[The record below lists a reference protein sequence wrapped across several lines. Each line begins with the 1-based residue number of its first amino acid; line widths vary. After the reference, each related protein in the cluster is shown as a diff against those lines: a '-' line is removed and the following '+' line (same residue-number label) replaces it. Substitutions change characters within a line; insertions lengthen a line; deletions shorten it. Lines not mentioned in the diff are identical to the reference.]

1 MSLVEKKALRAE
13 SMADREG
20 LLGTQSNVHSHRI
33 VVFIRSSLVSGTQ
46 ASEKLYTNR
55 ARDPHSI
62 TALAE
67 APLNVGLQPVENV
80 QEVVSLLRAPEHEL
94 REEQVVCGG
103 EQHVDE
109 GQQALL
115 ELGGMRLLEPSARAV
130 EVLRAVVQ
138 YTRS

>member
-1 MSLVEKKALRAE
+1 MFTVTALSCSYVLLWSLEHRRVK
-13 SMADREG
+13 SY
-20 LLGTQSNVHSHRI
+20 TQIEPETHI
-33 VVFIRSSLVSGTQ
+33 
-46 ASEKLYTNR
+46 AS
-55 ARDPHSI
+55 
-62 TALAE
+62 ALAE

-115 ELGGMRLLEPSARAV
+115 ELGGMRLLEASARAV
-130 EVLRAVVQ
+130 EVLRATVQ